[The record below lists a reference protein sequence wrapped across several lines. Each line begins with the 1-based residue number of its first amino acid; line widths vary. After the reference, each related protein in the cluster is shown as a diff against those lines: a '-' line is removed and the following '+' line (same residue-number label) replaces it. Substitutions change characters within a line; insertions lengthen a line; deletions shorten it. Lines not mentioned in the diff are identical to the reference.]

1 MILAKSHFRTK
12 MVILAGLGAFL
23 EPLGP
28 ILEPLGAVLG
38 RSWSLLGRTWGSQ
51 EAARGGAQVQG
62 GNWEGTRREL
72 GARSWSVW
80 GPPPSQSY

>member
-1 MILAKSHFRTK
+1 MILAKSHIRTK

-51 EAARGGAQVQG
+51 EAARGGAEVRG
-62 GNWEGTRREL
+62 EVRERAA
-72 GARSWSVW
+72 GAF
-80 GPPPSQSY
+80 GDHPSQSY

>member
-1 MILAKSHFRTK
+1 MILAKSIFRTK
-12 MVILAGLGAFL
+12 IVILAGLEAFL

-38 RSWSLLGRTWGSQ
+38 RSWGLLGRAWGSQ

-62 GNWEGTRREL
+62 EVKERAS
-72 GARSWSVW
+72 GACR
-80 GPPPSQSY
+80 GPPPSQSFS